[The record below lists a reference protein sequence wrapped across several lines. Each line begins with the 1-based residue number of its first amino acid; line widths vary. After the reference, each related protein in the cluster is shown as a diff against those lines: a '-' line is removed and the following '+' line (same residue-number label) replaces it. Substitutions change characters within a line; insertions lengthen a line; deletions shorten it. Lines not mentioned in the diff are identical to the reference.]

1 MTEDQFLSFLS
12 YVADQERKKI
22 YQRQMEGVTVA
33 KSQGKYL
40 GRPQMNLSTLSKQI
54 HIIEETYLKWKS
66 GEITAVI
73 FMEKLELKKN
83 KLYKIMKEYEEA
95 T

>member
-1 MTEDQFLSFLS
+1 
-12 YVADQERKKI
+12 
-22 YQRQMEGVTVA
+22 
-33 KSQGKYL
+33 
-40 GRPQMNLSTLSKQI
+40 MN
-54 HIIEETYLKWKS
+54 WKS

-83 KLYKIMKEYEEA
+83 TLYKIMKEHREA